1 VYASDTTG
9 AAFREA
15 IFEASVT
22 VEDATGAP
30 ASAVFVSTEVFK
42 SIGGWSTFQ
51 PEPYT
56 VQNVS
61 GVATASTLRVNVSGL
76 PVIRAKWLDEGN
88 GFNAIV
94 SNGAAA
100 KWIEDGPR
108 LATAENVGKLGR
120 DVAIY
125 GYAASGVYLPAGVVR
140 VYDATP

>member
-1 VYASDTTG
+1 
-9 AAFREA
+9 
-15 IFEASVT
+15 
-22 VEDATGAP
+22 
-30 ASAVFVSTEVFK
+30 VFVSTEVFK

-76 PVIRAKWLDEGN
+76 QVIRAKWLDTGIAY
-88 GFNAIV
+88 NAIV

-108 LATAENVGKLGR
+108 LATAENVGQLGR

-140 VYDATP
+140 VTDIP